1 MRDTETMLAGLGF
14 RIRREVG
21 TIGPHRD
28 LTEAVMDIGLV
39 GTGRMGAAMGERLV
53 DVGHRLTVWNRS
65 ADKAAKLVARG
76 AVLAASPAAVAA
88 AAEITLTIL
97 TDAKAI
103 EAVYDGPKGL
113 LTANVSGKLLVD
125 MSTVAPE
132 TIRALAGRV
141 RAKGGAFLECP
152 VGGTVGPARDGKL
165 LGMAGGSAEDFA
177 RAKPLLDQLCRRVD
191 LLGPNGAGS
200 AMKLAINLPLAVYWE
215 ALGEAVSLVRDV
227 GIPPEKLIEIMADS
241 SGGANALKNRGPKL
255 VAALKEGPKP
265 EVGFDIDGMRK
276 DLRTM
281 LAVARAMGVEL
292 PVSAKA
298 LECYDAAASAGWG
311 SRDSSSM
318 VVYQL
323 EKAKRR

>member
-1 MRDTETMLAGLGF
+1 
-14 RIRREVG
+14 
-21 TIGPHRD
+21 
-28 LTEAVMDIGLV
+28 MDIGLV

-132 TIRALAGRV
+132 TIRVLAGRV

-227 GIPPEKLIEIMADS
+227 GIAPEKLIEIMTDS
-241 SGGANALKNRGPKL
+241 SGGANALKNRAPKL

-311 SRDSSSM
+311 GRDSSSM

>member
-1 MRDTETMLAGLGF
+1 MGF

-21 TIGPHRD
+21 TIGLHRD
-28 LTEAVMDIGLV
+28 FTEAVMNIGLV
-39 GTGRMGAAMGERLV
+39 GTGRMGAAMGERLI
-53 DVGHRLTVWNRS
+53 DVGHRLAVWNRS

-76 AVLAASPAAVAA
+76 AVLAASPAEVASA
-88 AAEITLTIL
+88 SEITLTIL

-103 EAVYDGPKGL
+103 EAVYDGPKGF
-113 LTANVSGKLLVD
+113 LTADISGKLLVD

-177 RAKPLLDQLCRRVD
+177 RAKPVLDQLCRRVD

-215 ALGEAVSLVRDV
+215 ALGEALSLVRDA
-227 GIPPEKLIEIMADS
+227 GIPPEKLIEIMTDS
-241 SGGANALKNRGPKL
+241 SGGTNALKNRGPKL
-255 VAALKEGPKP
+255 VAAIKEGPRP
-265 EVGFDIDGMRK
+265 EVGFDIDGIRK

-281 LAVARAMGVEL
+281 LSVAQTMGVEL
-292 PVSAKA
+292 PVSAKT
-298 LECYDAAASAGWG
+298 LECYDAAAAAGWG
-311 SRDSSSM
+311 SRDASNM
-318 VVYQL
+318 VVHRL

>member
-1 MRDTETMLAGLGF
+1 MDF
-14 RIRREVG
+14 RIGREVG

-28 LTEAVMDIGLV
+28 FTEAVMDIGLV
-39 GTGRMGAAMGERLV
+39 GTGRMGAAMGERLI

-113 LTANVSGKLLVD
+113 LTADISGKLLVD

-132 TIRALAGRV
+132 TVRALAGRV

-177 RAKPLLDQLCRRVD
+177 RAKPVLDQLCRRVD

-215 ALGEAVSLVRDV
+215 ALGEALSLVRDV
-227 GIPPEKLIEIMADS
+227 GIPPEKLIEIMIDS
-241 SGGANALKNRGPKL
+241 SGGANALKNRGPRL
-255 VAALKEGPKP
+255 VAAIKDGPKP
-265 EVGFDIDGMRK
+265 EVGFDIDGIRK

-281 LAVARAMGVEL
+281 LAVAQTMGVEL
-292 PVSAKA
+292 PVSAKT
-298 LECYDAAASAGWG
+298 LECYDAAAAAGWG
-311 SRDSSSM
+311 SRDASNM
-318 VVYQL
+318 VVHRL

>member
-1 MRDTETMLAGLGF
+1 
-14 RIRREVG
+14 
-21 TIGPHRD
+21 
-28 LTEAVMDIGLV
+28 MDIGLV

-76 AVLAASPAAVAA
+76 AVLAASPAEVAA

-311 SRDSSSM
+311 GRDSSSM